1 MLIADTNFVRMPRE
15 EGRNQEFNEMGEV
28 IFGCDKR
35 DAWKRS
41 QDMRSEIE
49 KLFSQ
54 HYGPN
59 YDDLSK
65 QVHNNKQV
73 DWEKL
78 GNQLRRKCQIY

>member
-1 MLIADTNFVRMPRE
+1 MPRE
-15 EGRNQEFNEMGEV
+15 VESNQEFNEMGEV

-49 KLFSQ
+49 KLFSD
-54 HYGPN
+54 HFGPN
-59 YDDLSK
+59 YNDLSK
-65 QVHNNKQV
+65 QVQCNKKV

-78 GNQLRRKCQIY
+78 VNQFRRKCQI

>member
-1 MLIADTNFVRMPRE
+1 MPRE
-15 EGRNQEFNEMGEV
+15 VESNQEFNEMGEV

-49 KLFSQ
+49 KLFSE
-54 HYGPN
+54 HFGPN
-59 YDDLSK
+59 YNDLSK
-65 QVHNNKQV
+65 QVQYNKKV

-78 GNQLRRKCQIY
+78 VNQFRRKCQI